1 MAKLNLNKLR
11 NIGVAAHIDAGKTT
25 VTERILYYTGKTHR
39 MGEVDGGTTKTD
51 SDAEERE
58 RGITIYSAAV
68 SVEWLGNTI
77 NIIDTPGHVDFTAE
91 VERALRVLDGVI
103 AVFSA
108 REGVEAQ
115 SETVWRQAD
124 KYKVPRICLVNKMD
138 RIGADFYRVV
148 DQMSRRLAAHPVC
161 VQIPVGA
168 ESEFSGLIDLV
179 TEKHLIWDSTDHG
192 VKIITRDIP
201 EDMADAAELYRH
213 ELLEA
218 AAEHDEELMELYLHD
233 EPVPVDVL
241 RRALRKGT
249 VSGAIQPVLCGSA
262 LKYVGVQ
269 PVMDAV
275 VHYLPSPLD
284 MPPVVGTNVDGSK
297 EVTRKP
303 KNNEPFAAL
312 AFKLVAD
319 SHGDLTYV
327 RVYSGTLRTNKRI
340 LNVNRDTRQNVT
352 RIWRM
357 YADKQEQLPEAVA
370 GDIVAITGFKDTL
383 TGDTLT
389 DMKHPMLLEKPSF
402 PESVI
407 SMSIEPRSSSDKL
420 RLSEALRRLEREDP
434 TFQCR
439 TDDETGEM
447 VISGM
452 GELHLEVITHKLT
465 REMNLDVHIGRP
477 RVTYRETVSKM
488 AEAEGRFVRQ
498 TGGRGQF
505 GVVELRVEPFT
516 PEDASQHVVFE
527 NKLVGESIPR
537 QYVPAIERSIHD
549 AACAGPL
556 MGFPVIHVK
565 VTLLD
570 GSYHEVDSSM
580 VAFEAAAAI
589 AFREAIG
596 RAKPI
601 LFEPI
606 MKLELQIPVEKLG
619 DVIGDLNGRRAN
631 IHSIDE
637 VEGLRLVH
645 AEVPLA
651 EMFGYSTAIRSLT
664 GGRAGYSM
672 EPSTFAAVPPMVQKT
687 LLEAQGY

>member
-91 VERALRVLDGVI
+91 VERALRVLDGMI

-148 DQMSRRLAAHPVC
+148 DQMSSRLAAHPVC

-168 ESEFSGLIDLV
+168 ESEFRGLIDLV
-179 TEKHLIWDSTDHG
+179 TEKHLVWDSDDQGTR
-192 VKIITRDIP
+192 IITRDIP

-218 AAEHDEELMELYLHD
+218 AAEHDDELMELYLHD

-284 MPPVVGTNVDGSK
+284 MPPVVGTSVDGSK
-297 EVTRKP
+297 EITRKP
-303 KNNEPFAAL
+303 KDKEPFAAL

-389 DMKHPMLLEKPSF
+389 DQQHPMRLDKPSF

-434 TFQCR
+434 TFQCC
-439 TDDETGEM
+439 TDEETGEM

-477 RVTYRETVSKM
+477 RVTYRETVSTM
-488 AEAEGRFVRQ
+488 AEAEGRFIRQ

-527 NKLVGESIPR
+527 NKLVGEAIPR

-549 AACAGPL
+549 AAGAGPL

-565 VTLLD
+565 VMLLD

-580 VAFEAAAAI
+580 VAFSLKM
-589 AFREAIG
+589 
-596 RAKPI
+596 AKPRSGVMI
-601 LFEPI
+601 RISYQSFNYPQPPGAPLRYAPATQTPGHAASHV
-606 MKLELQIPVEKLG
+606 LIP
-619 DVIGDLNGRRAN
+619 
-631 IHSIDE
+631 
-637 VEGLRLVH
+637 
-645 AEVPLA
+645 
-651 EMFGYSTAIRSLT
+651 
-664 GGRAGYSM
+664 
-672 EPSTFAAVPPMVQKT
+672 PPW
-687 LLEAQGY
+687 